1 MEVSQGLNWKGV
13 DLDQILER
21 NFFTVSVIRYWNSLP
36 SEVADAPTLEAFKA
50 RLYGALSNL
59 I

>member
-1 MEVSQGLNWKGV
+1 MRVV
-13 DLDQILER
+13 R
-21 NFFTVSVIRYWNSLP
+21 HWNRFP
-36 SEVADAPTLEAFKA
+36 RVVVGAPTLEVLQA